1 MPYDVIIFFS
11 FLIILSTVQIDAL
24 RVRGLMVIPGLG
36 RIDRLEIGT
45 MVLLTTLN
53 ILLYD

>member
-24 RVRGLMVIPGLG
+24 RGLMVIPGLG